1 MQKKQEQ
8 GVSTRLQGTK
18 QTEENKAIEK
28 VSGWEEWED
37 EPELFINAWSW
48 RLQKVDRAS
57 WKVSSGSLCFN
68 PSGAR
73 CLLSEAREACMGC
86 DDSWAVE
93 RISPHHRVQSVCSG
107 IAEGGR
113 CILLGP

>member
-1 MQKKQEQ
+1 MHKKQEQ
-8 GVSTRLQGTK
+8 GVSVCLQGTK

-28 VSGWEEWED
+28 VSSWEEWED
-37 EPELFINAWSW
+37 GAELFINARSW
-48 RLQKVDRAS
+48 RLQKIDRTS

-68 PSGAR
+68 PLGAR
-73 CLLSEAREACMGC
+73 CLPNEGTEVCMGC

-93 RISPHHRVQSVCSG
+93 RISSHHRVQSVCSG